1 MTDSDKVH
9 AGAGGRQLRPIAA
22 RPHVVAVLVAVL
34 GWGIGWATRANWSA
48 EMRLWKAFGDSGLL
62 LLIVTMSLGP
72 IARIWKPLARLIPL
86 RRAMGIWFAI
96 VGALHTLLILNGW
109 ARWSF
114 LRFMGFE
121 YVDQLGRWA
130 RMEPGFGL
138 ANLIGAIAMVWGI
151 GLALTSN
158 DKAVKKLGARSW
170 KWLHNAAHVVF
181 YLVALHTAYFL
192 FLHYTASFHR
202 LPPPPNPLR
211 WPILILM
218 LAVIAAQLIAFRL
231 EVKRKRY
238 GPRDPVRASADIGA
252 L

>member
-1 MTDSDKVH
+1 MTASDTV
-9 AGAGGRQLRPIAA
+9 GAGGGRGQRSSLAT
-22 RPHVVAVLVAVL
+22 RPHVIAVLVAIL

-72 IARIWKPLARLIPL
+72 IARIWRPLARLLPL
-86 RRAMGIWFAI
+86 RRAMGIWFA
-96 VGALHTLLILNGW
+96 VTAALHTLLILNGW

-151 GLALTSN
+151 ALALTSN
-158 DKAVKKLGARSW
+158 DRSVKKLGARGW

-192 FLHYTASFHR
+192 FMHYTASFHR

-211 WPILILM
+211 WPIMILM
-218 LAVIAAQLIAFRL
+218 LAVIATQLIAFRL
-231 EVKRKRY
+231 EVKRKRT
-238 GPRDPVRASADIGA
+238 GRREQVKTSADIGA
-252 L
+252 N